1 MKILI
6 VSGFLGAGKTTL
18 IKEMANKTKRD
29 FVVMENEYGDVDI
42 DSNILKDE
50 GMNIWELTEG
60 CVCCS
65 MKQDFATSILTIANT
80 LDPEYLIVEPTGVAK
95 LGNIIKNIRQIEYE
109 RIILLKPITVID
121 GNAFDSFIS
130 SYDNIYI
137 NQLVNSSKI
146 IISKTE
152 SKDEEENEELIKKI
166 ENVLIKNNVSVSEI
180 EILKEHYTKKNKEWW
195 ENILKSFLDEKY
207 SIKEK
212 KEKSEENEEMPD
224 SISMKGCEIEN
235 ENQFIILLEDTIR
248 GRFGYIARAKGFIKC
263 GKSYLRFDVAGER
276 YAITGANETDELEI
290 VFIGKN
296 LNRKLL
302 REIFQPVYRENI
314 KHSHYKH

>member
-29 FVVMENEYGDVDI
+29 FVIMENEYGDVDI
-42 DSNILKDE
+42 DSNMLKDE

-65 MKQDFATSILTIANT
+65 MKQDFATSILTIANS
-80 LDPEYLIVEPTGVAK
+80 LDPEFLIVEPTGVAK
-95 LGNIIKNIRQIEYE
+95 LGNIINNIRQIEYE

-121 GNAFDSFIS
+121 GNSFDSFIS

-137 NQLVNSSKI
+137 DQLVNASKI
-146 IISKTE
+146 IISKME
-152 SKDEEENEELIKKI
+152 SKDKEENEELIKKI
-166 ENVLIKNNVSVSEI
+166 ENLLIKNNISLNSV
-180 EILKEHYTKKNKEWW
+180 EILKEHYNKNNKDWW

-207 SIKEK
+207 SVKV
-212 KEKSEENEEMPD
+212 KSEESEEMPD
-224 SISMKGCEIEN
+224 SISMKGCELEN
-235 ENQFIILLEDTIR
+235 ENQFIILLEDIIR
-248 GRFGYIARAKGFIKC
+248 GRFGDIARAKGFIKC
-263 GKSYLRFDVAGER
+263 GKSFLRFDVAGER
-276 YAITGANETDELEI
+276 YAITGAKETDELEI

-314 KHSHYKH
+314 KHSHKH

>member
-95 LGNIIKNIRQIEYE
+95 LGNIINNIRQIEYE

-121 GNAFDSFIS
+121 GNVFDSFIS

-166 ENVLIKNNVSVSEI
+166 ENVLIKNNVAVSEI

-207 SIKEK
+207 AIKEK

-224 SISMKGCEIEN
+224 SISMKGCELEN

-248 GRFGYIARAKGFIKC
+248 GRFGDIARAKGFIKC

-314 KHSHYKH
+314 KHSHNR

>member
-18 IKEMANKTKRD
+18 IKEIANKTKRD

-121 GNAFDSFIS
+121 GNVFDSFIS

-137 NQLVNSSKI
+137 DQLVNASKI

-166 ENVLIKNNVSVSEI
+166 ENVLIKNNVAVSEI

-207 SIKEK
+207 AIKEK
-212 KEKSEENEEMPD
+212 KEKSEEAEEMPD
-224 SISMKGCEIEN
+224 SISMKGCELEN

-248 GRFGYIARAKGFIKC
+248 GRFGNIARAKGFIKC

-314 KHSHYKH
+314 KHSH

>member
-121 GNAFDSFIS
+121 GNSFDSFIS

-137 NQLVNSSKI
+137 NQLVNASKI

-207 SIKEK
+207 AIKEK
-212 KEKSEENEEMPD
+212 KEKSTEDEEMPD

-248 GRFGYIARAKGFIKC
+248 GRFGDIARAKGFIKC

-314 KHSHYKH
+314 KHSHNR

>member
-29 FVVMENEYGDVDI
+29 FVILENEYGDVDI
-42 DSNILKDE
+42 DSNMLKDE

-95 LGNIIKNIRQIEYE
+95 LGNIIKNIKQIEYE

-121 GNAFDSFIS
+121 GNAFDSFVS

-137 NQLVNSSKI
+137 DQLTNTSKI

-152 SKDEEENEELIKKI
+152 SKDKEENEELIKKI
-166 ENVLIKNNVSVSEI
+166 ENLLIKNNVSISEI
-180 EILKEHYTKKNKEWW
+180 EILKEHYTKKNKDWW
-195 ENILKSFLDEKY
+195 EKILKSFLDEKY
-207 SIKEK
+207 SVKE
-212 KEKSEENEEMPD
+212 SEEPEEMPD
-224 SISMKGCEIEN
+224 SISMKGCELEN
-235 ENQFIILLEDTIR
+235 ENLFIILLEDAIR
-248 GRFGYIARAKGFIKC
+248 GRFGDIVRAKGFIKC
-263 GKSYLRFDVAGER
+263 GKSYLRFDITGER
-276 YAITGANETDELEI
+276 YAITGANENNELEI

-296 LNRKLL
+296 INRKLL
-302 REIFQPVYRENI
+302 RETFQPVYRENI
-314 KHSHYKH
+314 KHSH

>member
-18 IKEMANKTKRD
+18 IKEIANKTKRD

-121 GNAFDSFIS
+121 GNIFDSFIS

-137 NQLVNSSKI
+137 DQLVNASKI

-166 ENVLIKNNVSVSEI
+166 ENVLIKNNVAVSEI

-207 SIKEK
+207 AVKEK
-212 KEKSEENEEMPD
+212 KEKSEEAEEMPD

-248 GRFGYIARAKGFIKC
+248 GRFGNIARAKGFIKC

-314 KHSHYKH
+314 KHSH

>member
-18 IKEMANKTKRD
+18 IKEIANKTKRD

-121 GNAFDSFIS
+121 GNVFDSFIS

-137 NQLVNSSKI
+137 DQLVNASKI

-166 ENVLIKNNVSVSEI
+166 ENVLIKNNVAVSEI

-207 SIKEK
+207 AIKEK
-212 KEKSEENEEMPD
+212 KEKSEEAEEMPD

-248 GRFGYIARAKGFIKC
+248 GRFGNIARAKGFIKC

-314 KHSHYKH
+314 KHSH

>member
-42 DSNILKDE
+42 DSNILKEE

-121 GNAFDSFIS
+121 GNVFDSFIS

-137 NQLVNSSKI
+137 DQLVNASKI

-166 ENVLIKNNVSVSEI
+166 ENVLIKNNVAVSEI

-207 SIKEK
+207 AVKEK
-212 KEKSEENEEMPD
+212 KEKSEEAEEMPD

-248 GRFGYIARAKGFIKC
+248 GRFGNIARAKGFIKC

-314 KHSHYKH
+314 KHSH

>member
-80 LDPEYLIVEPTGVAK
+80 LDPEYLIVEPTGMAK
-95 LGNIIKNIRQIEYE
+95 LGNIINNIRQIEYE

-166 ENVLIKNNVSVSEI
+166 ENVLIKNNVAVSEI

-207 SIKEK
+207 AIKEK

-248 GRFGYIARAKGFIKC
+248 GRFGDIARAKGFIKC

-314 KHSHYKH
+314 KHSHNR

>member
-29 FVVMENEYGDVDI
+29 FVIMENEYGDVDI
-42 DSNILKDE
+42 DSNMLKDE

-65 MKQDFATSILTIANT
+65 MKQDFATSILTIANS
-80 LDPEYLIVEPTGVAK
+80 LDPEFLIVEPTGVAK
-95 LGNIIKNIRQIEYE
+95 LGNIINNIRQIEYE

-121 GNAFDSFIS
+121 GNSFDSFIS

-137 NQLVNSSKI
+137 DQLVNASKI
-146 IISKTE
+146 IISKME
-152 SKDEEENEELIKKI
+152 SKDKEENEELIKKI
-166 ENVLIKNNVSVSEI
+166 ENLLIKNNVSLDSV
-180 EILKEHYTKKNKEWW
+180 EILKEHYSKKNKDWW
-195 ENILKSFLDEKY
+195 ENILKYFLDEKY
-207 SIKEK
+207 SIKV
-212 KEKSEENEEMPD
+212 KSEESEEMPD
-224 SISMKGCEIEN
+224 SISMKGCELEN
-235 ENQFIILLEDTIR
+235 ENQFIILLEDIIR
-248 GRFGYIARAKGFIKC
+248 GRFGDIARAKGFIKC
-263 GKSYLRFDVAGER
+263 GKSFLRFDVAGER
-276 YAITGANETDELEI
+276 YAITGAKETDELEI

-314 KHSHYKH
+314 KHSHKH

>member
-29 FVVMENEYGDVDI
+29 FVIMENEYGDVDI
-42 DSNILKDE
+42 DSNMLKDE

-65 MKQDFATSILTIANT
+65 MKQDFATSILTIANS
-80 LDPEYLIVEPTGVAK
+80 LDPEFLIVEPTGVAK
-95 LGNIIKNIRQIEYE
+95 LGNIINNIRQIEYE

-121 GNAFDSFIS
+121 GNSFDSFIS

-137 NQLVNSSKI
+137 DQLVNASKI
-146 IISKTE
+146 IISKME
-152 SKDEEENEELIKKI
+152 SKDKEESEELIKKI
-166 ENVLIKNNVSVSEI
+166 ENLLIKNNVSLDSV
-180 EILKEHYTKKNKEWW
+180 EILKEHYSNKNKDWW

-207 SIKEK
+207 SVKV
-212 KEKSEENEEMPD
+212 KSEESEEMPD
-224 SISMKGCEIEN
+224 SISMKGCELEN
-235 ENQFIILLEDTIR
+235 ENQFIILLEDIIR
-248 GRFGYIARAKGFIKC
+248 GRFGDIARAKGFIKC
-263 GKSYLRFDVAGER
+263 GKSFLRFDVAGER
-276 YAITGANETDELEI
+276 YAITGAKETDELEI

-314 KHSHYKH
+314 KHSHKH

>member
-121 GNAFDSFIS
+121 ANAFDSFIS
-130 SYDNIYI
+130 SYDNIYLD
-137 NQLVNSSKI
+137 QLVNTSKI

-152 SKDEEENEELIKKI
+152 SKDREENEELIKKI
-166 ENVLIKNNVSVSEI
+166 ENLLIKNNVSLSEI
-180 EILKEHYTKKNKEWW
+180 EILKEHYTKQNKEWW
-195 ENILKSFLDEKY
+195 ENILKSFLDKKY
-207 SIKEK
+207 SIKI
-212 KEKSEENEEMPD
+212 KSEENEEMPD
-224 SISMKGCEIEN
+224 SISMKGCELEN

-248 GRFGYIARAKGFIKC
+248 GRFGDIARAKGFIKC

-276 YAITGANETDELEI
+276 YAITGASETDELEI

-314 KHSHYKH
+314 KHSH

>member
-29 FVVMENEYGDVDI
+29 FVIMENEYGDVDI
-42 DSNILKDE
+42 DSNMLKDE

-65 MKQDFATSILTIANT
+65 MKQDFATSILTIANS
-80 LDPEYLIVEPTGVAK
+80 LDPEFLIVEPTGVAK
-95 LGNIIKNIRQIEYE
+95 LGNIINNIRQIEYE

-121 GNAFDSFIS
+121 GNSFDSFIS

-137 NQLVNSSKI
+137 DQLVNTSKI
-146 IISKTE
+146 IISKME
-152 SKDEEENEELIKKI
+152 SKDKEENEELIKKI
-166 ENVLIKNNVSVSEI
+166 ENLLIKNNLSLDSV
-180 EILKEHYTKKNKEWW
+180 EILKEHYSNKNKDWW

-207 SIKEK
+207 SIKV
-212 KEKSEENEEMPD
+212 KSEESKEMPD
-224 SISMKGCEIEN
+224 SISMKGCELEN
-235 ENQFIILLEDTIR
+235 ENQFIILLEDIIR
-248 GRFGYIARAKGFIKC
+248 GRFGDIARAKGFIKC
-263 GKSYLRFDVAGER
+263 GKSFLRFDVAGER
-276 YAITGANETDELEI
+276 YAITGAKETDELEI

-314 KHSHYKH
+314 KHSHKH

>member
-42 DSNILKDE
+42 DSNMLKDE

-65 MKQDFATSILTIANT
+65 MKQDFATSILTIANS
-80 LDPEYLIVEPTGVAK
+80 LDPEFLIVEPTGVAK
-95 LGNIIKNIRQIEYE
+95 LGNIINNIRQIEYE

-121 GNAFDSFIS
+121 GNSFDSFIS

-137 NQLVNSSKI
+137 DQLVNASKI
-146 IISKTE
+146 IISKME
-152 SKDEEENEELIKKI
+152 SKDKEESEELIKKI
-166 ENVLIKNNVSVSEI
+166 ENLLIKNNVSLDSV
-180 EILKEHYTKKNKEWW
+180 EILKEHYSNKNKDWW

-207 SIKEK
+207 SVKV
-212 KEKSEENEEMPD
+212 KSEESEEMPD
-224 SISMKGCEIEN
+224 SISMKGCELEN
-235 ENQFIILLEDTIR
+235 ENQFMILLEDIIR
-248 GRFGYIARAKGFIKC
+248 GRFGDIARAKGFIKC
-263 GKSYLRFDVAGER
+263 EKSFLRFDVAGER
-276 YAITGANETDELEI
+276 YAITGAKETDELEI

-314 KHSHYKH
+314 KHSHKH

>member
-29 FVVMENEYGDVDI
+29 FVIMENEYGDVDI
-42 DSNILKDE
+42 DSNMLKDE
-50 GMNIWELTEG
+50 GINIWELTEG

-65 MKQDFATSILTIANT
+65 MKQDFATSILTIANS
-80 LDPEYLIVEPTGVAK
+80 LDPEFLIVEPTGVAK
-95 LGNIIKNIRQIEYE
+95 LGNIINNIRQIEYE

-121 GNAFDSFIS
+121 VNSFDSFIS

-137 NQLVNSSKI
+137 DQLVNASKI
-146 IISKTE
+146 IISKME
-152 SKDEEENEELIKKI
+152 SKDKEESEELIKKI
-166 ENVLIKNNVSVSEI
+166 ENLLIKNNVSLNSV
-180 EILKEHYTKKNKEWW
+180 EILKEHYSNKNKDWW

-207 SIKEK
+207 SVKV
-212 KEKSEENEEMPD
+212 KSEENEEMPD
-224 SISMKGCEIEN
+224 SISMKGCKLEN
-235 ENQFIILLEDTIR
+235 ENQFIILLEDIIR
-248 GRFGYIARAKGFIKC
+248 GRFGDIARAKGFIKC
-263 GKSYLRFDVAGER
+263 GKSFLRFDVAGER

-290 VFIGKN
+290 VFIGKK

-314 KHSHYKH
+314 KHSHKH

>member
-29 FVVMENEYGDVDI
+29 FVIMENEYGDVDI
-42 DSNILKDE
+42 DSNMLKDE

-65 MKQDFATSILTIANT
+65 MKQDFATSILTIANS
-80 LDPEYLIVEPTGVAK
+80 LDPEFLIVEPTGVAK
-95 LGNIIKNIRQIEYE
+95 LGNIINNIRQIEYE

-121 GNAFDSFIS
+121 GNSFDSFIS

-137 NQLVNSSKI
+137 DQLVNASKI
-146 IISKTE
+146 IISKME
-152 SKDEEENEELIKKI
+152 SKDKEESEELIKKI
-166 ENVLIKNNVSVSEI
+166 ENLLIKNNVSLDSV
-180 EILKEHYTKKNKEWW
+180 EILKEHYSNKNKDWW

-207 SIKEK
+207 SIKV
-212 KEKSEENEEMPD
+212 KSEESEEMPD
-224 SISMKGCEIEN
+224 SISMKGCELEN
-235 ENQFIILLEDTIR
+235 ENQFIILLEDIIR
-248 GRFGYIARAKGFIKC
+248 GRFGDIARAKGFIKC
-263 GKSYLRFDVAGER
+263 GKSFLRFDVAGER
-276 YAITGANETDELEI
+276 YAITGAKETDELEI

-314 KHSHYKH
+314 KHSHKH

>member
-121 GNAFDSFIS
+121 GNVFDSFIS

-152 SKDEEENEELIKKI
+152 SKDKEENEELIKKI
-166 ENVLIKNNVSVSEI
+166 ENVLIKNNVAVSEI

-207 SIKEK
+207 AIKEK
-212 KEKSEENEEMPD
+212 KEKSAENEEMPD

-248 GRFGYIARAKGFIKC
+248 GRFGDIARAKGFIKC

-314 KHSHYKH
+314 KHSHNR

>member
-18 IKEMANKTKRD
+18 IREMANKTKRD
-29 FVVMENEYGDVDI
+29 FVIMENEYGDVDI
-42 DSNILKDE
+42 DSNMLKDE

-65 MKQDFATSILTIANT
+65 MKQDFATSILTIANS
-80 LDPEYLIVEPTGVAK
+80 LDPEFLIVEPTGVAK
-95 LGNIIKNIRQIEYE
+95 LGNIINNIRQIEYE

-121 GNAFDSFIS
+121 GNSFDSFIS

-137 NQLVNSSKI
+137 DQLVNTSKI
-146 IISKTE
+146 IISKME
-152 SKDEEENEELIKKI
+152 SKDKEENEELIKKI
-166 ENVLIKNNVSVSEI
+166 ENLLIKNNVSLNSV
-180 EILKEHYTKKNKEWW
+180 EILKEHYSKKNKDWW

-207 SIKEK
+207 SIKV
-212 KEKSEENEEMPD
+212 KSEESEEMPD
-224 SISMKGCEIEN
+224 SISMKGCELEN
-235 ENQFIILLEDTIR
+235 ENQFIILLEDIIR
-248 GRFGYIARAKGFIKC
+248 GRFGDIARAKGFIKC
-263 GKSYLRFDVAGER
+263 GKSFLRFDVAGER
-276 YAITGANETDELEI
+276 YAITGAKETDELEI

-314 KHSHYKH
+314 KHSHKH

>member
-29 FVVMENEYGDVDI
+29 FVIMENEYGDVDI
-42 DSNILKDE
+42 DSNMLKDE

-65 MKQDFATSILTIANT
+65 MKQDFATSILTIANS
-80 LDPEYLIVEPTGVAK
+80 LDPEFLIVEPTGVAK
-95 LGNIIKNIRQIEYE
+95 LGNIINNIRQIEYE

-121 GNAFDSFIS
+121 GNSFDSFIS

-137 NQLVNSSKI
+137 DQLVNASKI
-146 IISKTE
+146 IISKME
-152 SKDEEENEELIKKI
+152 SKDKEESEELIKKI
-166 ENVLIKNNVSVSEI
+166 ENLLIKNNVSLDSV
-180 EILKEHYTKKNKEWW
+180 EILKEHYSNKNKDWW

-207 SIKEK
+207 SVKV
-212 KEKSEENEEMPD
+212 KSEESEEMPD
-224 SISMKGCEIEN
+224 SISMKGCELEN
-235 ENQFIILLEDTIR
+235 ENQFIILLEDIIR
-248 GRFGYIARAKGFIKC
+248 GRFGDIARAKGFIKC
-263 GKSYLRFDVAGER
+263 GKSFLRFDVAGER
-276 YAITGANETDELEI
+276 YAITGAKETDELEI
-290 VFIGKN
+290 VFIGKK

-314 KHSHYKH
+314 KHSHKH

>member
-29 FVVMENEYGDVDI
+29 FVIMENEYGDVDI
-42 DSNILKDE
+42 DSNMLKDE

-60 CVCCS
+60 CICCS
-65 MKQDFATSILTIANT
+65 MKQDFATSILTIANS
-80 LDPEYLIVEPTGVAK
+80 LDPEFLIVEPTGVAK
-95 LGNIIKNIRQIEYE
+95 LGNIINNIRQIEYE

-121 GNAFDSFIS
+121 GNSFDSFIS

-137 NQLVNSSKI
+137 DQLVNASKI
-146 IISKTE
+146 IISKME
-152 SKDEEENEELIKKI
+152 SKDKEENEELIKKI
-166 ENVLIKNNVSVSEI
+166 ENLLIKNNVSLNSV
-180 EILKEHYTKKNKEWW
+180 EILKEHYSNKNKDWW

-207 SIKEK
+207 SVKV
-212 KEKSEENEEMPD
+212 KSEENEEMPD
-224 SISMKGCEIEN
+224 SISMKGCELEN
-235 ENQFIILLEDTIR
+235 ENQFIILLEDIIR
-248 GRFGYIARAKGFIKC
+248 GRFGDIARAKGFIKC
-263 GKSYLRFDVAGER
+263 GKSFLRFDVAGER

-290 VFIGKN
+290 VFIGKK

-314 KHSHYKH
+314 KHSHKH

>member
-18 IKEMANKTKRD
+18 INEMANKTKRD

-121 GNAFDSFIS
+121 GNVFDSFIS

-166 ENVLIKNNVSVSEI
+166 ENVLIKNNVAVSEI

-207 SIKEK
+207 AIKEK

-248 GRFGYIARAKGFIKC
+248 GRFGDIARAKGFIKC

-314 KHSHYKH
+314 KHSHNR

>member
-224 SISMKGCEIEN
+224 SISMKGCELEN

-248 GRFGYIARAKGFIKC
+248 GRFGDIARAKGFIKC

-314 KHSHYKH
+314 KHSHSR

>member
-18 IKEMANKTKRD
+18 IKEIANKTKRD

-121 GNAFDSFIS
+121 GNVFDSFIS

-137 NQLVNSSKI
+137 DQLVNASKI

-166 ENVLIKNNVSVSEI
+166 ENVLIKNNVAVSEI

-207 SIKEK
+207 AVKEK

-224 SISMKGCEIEN
+224 SISMKGCELEN

-248 GRFGYIARAKGFIKC
+248 GRFGNIARAKGFIKC

-314 KHSHYKH
+314 KHSH

>member
-18 IKEMANKTKRD
+18 IKEIANKTKRD

-121 GNAFDSFIS
+121 GNIFDSFIS

-137 NQLVNSSKI
+137 DQLVNASKI

-166 ENVLIKNNVSVSEI
+166 ENVLIKNNVAVSEI

-207 SIKEK
+207 AIKEK
-212 KEKSEENEEMPD
+212 KEKSEEAEEMPD

-248 GRFGYIARAKGFIKC
+248 GRFGNIARAKGFIKC

-314 KHSHYKH
+314 KHSH

>member
-29 FVVMENEYGDVDI
+29 FVIMENEYGDVDI
-42 DSNILKDE
+42 DSNMLKDE

-65 MKQDFATSILTIANT
+65 MKQDFATSILTIANS

-95 LGNIIKNIRQIEYE
+95 LGNIINNIRQIEYE

-121 GNAFDSFIS
+121 GNSFDSFIS

-137 NQLVNSSKI
+137 DQLVNASKI
-146 IISKTE
+146 IISKME
-152 SKDEEENEELIKKI
+152 SKDKEENEELIKKI
-166 ENVLIKNNVSVSEI
+166 ENLLIKNNVSLDSV
-180 EILKEHYTKKNKEWW
+180 EILKEHYSNKNKDWW

-207 SIKEK
+207 SIKV
-212 KEKSEENEEMPD
+212 KSEESEEMPD
-224 SISMKGCEIEN
+224 SISMKGCELEN
-235 ENQFIILLEDTIR
+235 ENQFIILLEDIIR
-248 GRFGYIARAKGFIKC
+248 GRFGDIARAKGFIKC
-263 GKSYLRFDVAGER
+263 GKSFLRFDVAGER
-276 YAITGANETDELEI
+276 YAITGAKETDELEI

-314 KHSHYKH
+314 KHSHKH

>member
-29 FVVMENEYGDVDI
+29 FVIMENEYGDVDI
-42 DSNILKDE
+42 DSNMLKDE

-65 MKQDFATSILTIANT
+65 MKQDFATSILTIANS

-95 LGNIIKNIRQIEYE
+95 LGNIINNIRQIEYE

-121 GNAFDSFIS
+121 GNSFDSFIS

-137 NQLVNSSKI
+137 DQLVNASKI
-146 IISKTE
+146 IISKME
-152 SKDEEENEELIKKI
+152 SKDKEENEELIKKI
-166 ENVLIKNNVSVSEI
+166 ENLLIKNNVSLDSV
-180 EILKEHYTKKNKEWW
+180 EILKEHYSNKNKDWW

-207 SIKEK
+207 SIKV
-212 KEKSEENEEMPD
+212 KSEESEEMPD
-224 SISMKGCEIEN
+224 SISMKGCKLEN
-235 ENQFIILLEDTIR
+235 ENQFIILLEDIIR
-248 GRFGYIARAKGFIKC
+248 GRFGDIARAKGFIKC
-263 GKSYLRFDVAGER
+263 GKSFLRFDVAGER

-314 KHSHYKH
+314 KHSHKH

>member
-95 LGNIIKNIRQIEYE
+95 LGNIINNIRQIEYE

-121 GNAFDSFIS
+121 GNVFDSFIS

-137 NQLVNSSKI
+137 DQLVNTSKI

-152 SKDEEENEELIKKI
+152 SKDKEENEELIKKI
-166 ENVLIKNNVSVSEI
+166 ENVLIKNNVSLSEI

-212 KEKSEENEEMPD
+212 KEKSEENEEIPD
-224 SISMKGCEIEN
+224 SISMKGCELEN

-248 GRFGYIARAKGFIKC
+248 GRFGDIARAKGFIKC

-314 KHSHYKH
+314 KHFH

>member
-152 SKDEEENEELIKKI
+152 SKDFEENEELIKKI

-180 EILKEHYTKKNKEWW
+180 EILKEHYTKKN
-195 ENILKSFLDEKY
+195 N
-207 SIKEK
+207 
-212 KEKSEENEEMPD
+212 
-224 SISMKGCEIEN
+224 
-235 ENQFIILLEDTIR
+235 
-248 GRFGYIARAKGFIKC
+248 
-263 GKSYLRFDVAGER
+263 
-276 YAITGANETDELEI
+276 
-290 VFIGKN
+290 
-296 LNRKLL
+296 
-302 REIFQPVYRENI
+302 
-314 KHSHYKH
+314 

>member
-42 DSNILKDE
+42 DSNILKEE

-121 GNAFDSFIS
+121 GNIFDSFIS

-137 NQLVNSSKI
+137 DQLVNASKI

-166 ENVLIKNNVSVSEI
+166 ENVLIKNNVSLNSV
-180 EILKEHYTKKNKEWW
+180 EILKEHYSKKNKEWW

-207 SIKEK
+207 AIKEK
-212 KEKSEENEEMPD
+212 KEKSEESTYEKENITFIPYYK
-224 SISMKGCEIEN
+224 SCNRGEN
-235 ENQFIILLEDTIR
+235 EMSVYIR
-248 GRFGYIARAKGFIKC
+248 IK
-263 GKSYLRFDVAGER
+263 E
-276 YAITGANETDELEI
+276 
-290 VFIGKN
+290 
-296 LNRKLL
+296 
-302 REIFQPVYRENI
+302 
-314 KHSHYKH
+314 

>member
-29 FVVMENEYGDVDI
+29 FVILENEYGDVDI
-42 DSNILKDE
+42 DSNMLKDE

-95 LGNIIKNIRQIEYE
+95 LGNIIKNIKQIEYE

-121 GNAFDSFIS
+121 GNAFDSFVS

-137 NQLVNSSKI
+137 DQLTNTSKI

-152 SKDEEENEELIKKI
+152 SKDKEENEELIKKI
-166 ENVLIKNNVSVSEI
+166 ENLLIKNNVSISEI
-180 EILKEHYTKKNKEWW
+180 EILKEHYTKKNKDWW
-195 ENILKSFLDEKY
+195 EKILKSFLDEKY
-207 SIKEK
+207 SVKE
-212 KEKSEENEEMPD
+212 SEEPEEMPD
-224 SISMKGCEIEN
+224 SISMKGCELEN
-235 ENQFIILLEDTIR
+235 ENLFIILLEDAIR
-248 GRFGYIARAKGFIKC
+248 GRFGDIVRAKGFIKC
-263 GKSYLRFDVAGER
+263 GKSYLRFDITGER
-276 YAITGANETDELEI
+276 YAITGANENNELEI

-296 LNRKLL
+296 INRKLL

-314 KHSHYKH
+314 KHSH

>member
-18 IKEMANKTKRD
+18 IKEMANKTRRD
-29 FVVMENEYGDVDI
+29 FVILENEYGDVDI

-95 LGNIIKNIRQIEYE
+95 LGNIINNIRQIEYE

-137 NQLVNSSKI
+137 DQLVNTSKI
-146 IISKTE
+146 IISKME
-152 SKDEEENEELIKKI
+152 SKDIEENEELIKKI
-166 ENVLIKNNVSVSEI
+166 ENLLIKNNVSLSEI

-207 SIKEK
+207 SVKEK
-212 KEKSEENEEMPD
+212 ESENTEEMPD

-235 ENQFIILLEDTIR
+235 ENQFVILLEDTIR
-248 GRFGYIARAKGFIKC
+248 GRFGDIARAKGFIKC
-263 GKSYLRFDVAGER
+263 GKSYFRFDVAGER
-276 YAITGANETDELEI
+276 YAITGATENDELEI

-314 KHSHYKH
+314 KHSH